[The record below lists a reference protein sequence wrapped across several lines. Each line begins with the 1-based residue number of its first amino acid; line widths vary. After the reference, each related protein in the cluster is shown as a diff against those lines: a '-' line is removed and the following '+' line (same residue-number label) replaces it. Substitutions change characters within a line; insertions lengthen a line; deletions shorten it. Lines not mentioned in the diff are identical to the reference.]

1 MMESNQTAENLE
13 NVADTQLEDQEEK
26 QQTENNVL
34 RSVLEDWDDLNKD
47 FLQLQVSL
55 CVYFGFTDKPV
66 STTVPFRWITC
77 FGDLVSTTFICHSE
91 YL

>member
-1 MMESNQTAENLE
+1 MIVIELMMESNQTAENLE

-66 STTVPFRWITC
+66 STTVPFR
-77 FGDLVSTTFICHSE
+77 
-91 YL
+91 